1 MKIRDIGEFGWINRV
16 RNRLPSYRDGVRAGI
31 GDDAAWIKIQ
41 DSTLITC
48 DLLIEN
54 IHFLRQ
60 VHPARLL
67 GRKAL
72 SVNLSDLAAMSGI
85 PLYALIAVGFPPD
98 TGLEYA
104 DELLEGFLEVARE
117 NKVEL
122 IGGDTSAS
130 EKLIISVT
138 ALGKPAQKKPVLRSG
153 AKPGDDL
160 WVTGTIGDA
169 ALGFELLKKSRA
181 GQLDLSDFHHSSLLV
196 RHFDPAPRLPA
207 GIKLGPIAHSM
218 IDLSDGL
225 LPDLGHLLE
234 ESGKDKNL
242 RATVLLDRLPISR
255 EFSEYFG
262 PKPLAGGECLSL
274 MLAGGEDY
282 ELLFTAA
289 PAAGPGILKIGQS
302 LNLKMS
308 KIGKMES
315 ADQAEIILLDK
326 KGKIVPHPRARFEHF
341 PEKESPEN

>member
-130 EKLIISVT
+130 EKF
-138 ALGKPAQKKPVLRSG
+138 RS
-153 AKPGDDL
+153 
-160 WVTGTIGDA
+160 
-169 ALGFELLKKSRA
+169 
-181 GQLDLSDFHHSSLLV
+181 
-196 RHFDPAPRLPA
+196 
-207 GIKLGPIAHSM
+207 M
-218 IDLSDGL
+218 
-225 LPDLGHLLE
+225 
-234 ESGKDKNL
+234 
-242 RATVLLDRLPISR
+242 
-255 EFSEYFG
+255 
-262 PKPLAGGECLSL
+262 
-274 MLAGGEDY
+274 
-282 ELLFTAA
+282 
-289 PAAGPGILKIGQS
+289 
-302 LNLKMS
+302 
-308 KIGKMES
+308 
-315 ADQAEIILLDK
+315 
-326 KGKIVPHPRARFEHF
+326 
-341 PEKESPEN
+341 